1 MWDQAQAEQ
10 VRGQAE
16 QVRGQAEQVRGQAE
30 QVRGQARGLCVCA
43 VSCMWRA
50 QCVHVA
56 CVPCVRSAWTKTH
69 VAVGAFVV
77 IPSRRRA
84 LSADD
89 VFLQFVAVPDTW
101 LGAAANPTE

>member
-1 MWDQAQAEQ
+1 MWDQA
-10 VRGQAE
+10 
-16 QVRGQAEQVRGQAE
+16 QAEQVRGQAE

-43 VSCMWRA
+43 VC
-50 QCVHVA
+50 A
-56 CVPCVRSAWTKTH
+56 CGVRSACMVRAVCGTKAH

-84 LSADD
+84 LVADD